1 MGYALQRYGSTTVPK
16 LQITVELKKEWSQM
30 GRPSSPGREFEKNM
44 DWERLFSLQYAR
56 EQRVRDARPP
66 SIANLRLYEAKGD
79 RA

>member
-1 MGYALQRYGSTTVPK
+1 
-16 LQITVELKKEWSQM
+16 M

-56 EQRVRDARPP
+56 EQRVRDAHQCGRPP